1 MWSKLTE
8 RNDRTLTKMISN
20 QQEIYR
26 ILATP
31 GIEVATLLFASDDIV
46 FASWRYN
53 AEEKVHNLRH
63 TNEFIGAYLTAGE
76 EIHL

>member
-8 RNDRTLTKMISN
+8 RKDRTRTKMISVP
-20 QQEIYR
+20 QELYR
-26 ILATP
+26 FLATP
-31 GIEVATLLFASDDIV
+31 GTEVATVMFASDDV
-46 FASWRYN
+46 EWALWRYI
-53 AEEKVHNLRH
+53 AEEKVPNLRH